1 MDTLKTLRRL
11 RRYGINPVLII
22 AFAAMIILSLSR
34 LILSLWQW
42 ESIPD
47 GGFATILL
55 QGIRVDFASVCALF
69 GLPVLVL
76 IFLSLVPYLRMP
88 RMVLVGINVYC
99 SLAIAFLILNEAATP
114 EFIKVFGTRPI
125 HAHMG

>member
-47 GGFATILL
+47 AVLL
-55 QGIRVDFASVCALF
+55 RSC
-69 GLPVLVL
+69 
-76 IFLSLVPYLRMP
+76 Y
-88 RMVLVGINVYC
+88 
-99 SLAIAFLILNEAATP
+99 
-114 EFIKVFGTRPI
+114 KVFELTLPQY
-125 HAHMG
+125 AVYLVYLCWY